1 MNTCKNNPLK
11 EYFLNLMEQNN
22 LKNYRELSR
31 FLNVTYGIIGNT
43 MQNNTIFASRKLT
56 EQLSKTLQRKPEDI
70 LYDIYSPYFFQHCPD
85 HLKIITLSLHY
96 HFKYKL
102 YWENNIIIES
112 HLVRL
117 PYIEKQI
124 SIHAIMRREGLEAKY
139 TAIVDYC
146 EIRNML
152 CNTYYDYNDYS
163 YDYKNPTKPFNSWN
177 TFMFAMIS
185 GFSLLLNIDS
195 MSSIK
200 RIIVAFPT
208 NEMFAYKN
216 TREELSSS
224 SKKILPLLYDNDAEY
239 SIRDIDQI

>member
-1 MNTCKNNPLK
+1 MVNNPLK
-11 EYFLNLMEQNN
+11 EYFLNLMKLNN

-56 EQLSKTLQRKPEDI
+56 EQLSKTLQRKPEDV
-70 LYDIYSPYFFQHCPD
+70 LCDIYSPYFFQHCPD
-85 HLKIITLSLHY
+85 YLKIVTLSLYY

-139 TAIVDYC
+139 TLVLDW
-146 EIRNML
+146 
-152 CNTYYDYNDYS
+152 CN
-163 YDYKNPTKPFNSWN
+163 
-177 TFMFAMIS
+177 IS
-185 GFSLLLNIDS
+185 KGFSKAFMDSSDCVSNTMDLMNPSYNSLYFFITSGLFALLKLKS
-195 MSSIK
+195 MSDIK
-200 RIIVAFPT
+200 RIFVVFPT
-208 NEMFAYKN
+208 VDAVHYECIREMLYDYQGGI
-216 TREELSSS
+216 T
-224 SKKILPLLYDNDAEY
+224 PLLYDKNAEY
-239 SIRDIDQI
+239 SIRDVDMLNGIR

>member
-1 MNTCKNNPLK
+1 MVNNPLK
-11 EYFLNLMEQNN
+11 EYFLNLMKLNN

-56 EQLSKTLQRKPEDI
+56 EQLSKTLQRKPEDV
-70 LYDIYSPYFFQHCPD
+70 LCDIYSPYFFQYCPD
-85 HLKIITLSLHY
+85 YLKIVTLSLYY

-139 TAIVDYC
+139 TLVLDW
-146 EIRNML
+146 
-152 CNTYYDYNDYS
+152 CN
-163 YDYKNPTKPFNSWN
+163 
-177 TFMFAMIS
+177 IS
-185 GFSLLLNIDS
+185 KGFSKAFMDS
-195 MSSIK
+195 SDCVSNTMDLMNPSYNSLYFFI
-200 RIIVAFPT
+200 T
-208 NEMFAYKN
+208 SGLFAC
-216 TREELSSS
+216 
-224 SKKILPLLYDNDAEY
+224 
-239 SIRDIDQI
+239 

>member
-1 MNTCKNNPLK
+1 MKL
-11 EYFLNLMEQNN
+11 NN

-56 EQLSKTLQRKPEDI
+56 EQLSKTLQRKPEDV
-70 LYDIYSPYFFQHCPD
+70 LCDIYSPYFFQHCPD
-85 HLKIITLSLHY
+85 YLKIVTLSLHY

-139 TAIVDYC
+139 TLVLDWNNVRDVLCERTQNFLIKNDCILIAMSNLYYMICTDEFDDIKRLIVVFASDEEEDY
-146 EIRNML
+146 
-152 CNTYYDYNDYS
+152 
-163 YDYKNPTKPFNSWN
+163 
-177 TFMFAMIS
+177 
-185 GFSLLLNIDS
+185 LLFKKSCIDS
-195 MSSIK
+195 K
-200 RIIVAFPT
+200 YRV
-208 NEMFAYKN
+208 
-216 TREELSSS
+216 
-224 SKKILPLLYDNDAEY
+224 LPLLYDENSEY
-239 SIRDIDQI
+239 SIREVNMLNGIR

>member
-1 MNTCKNNPLK
+1 MVNNPLK
-11 EYFLNLMEQNN
+11 EYFLNLMKLNN

-56 EQLSKTLQRKPEDI
+56 EQLSKTLQRKPEDV
-70 LYDIYSPYFFQHCPD
+70 LCDIYSPYFFQHCPD
-85 HLKIITLSLHY
+85 YLKIVTLSLRY

-139 TAIVDYC
+139 TLVLDWC
-146 EIRNML
+146 NM
-152 CNTYYDYNDYS
+152 S
-163 YDYKNPTKPFNSWN
+163 K
-177 TFMFAMIS
+177 
-185 GFSLLLNIDS
+185 GFSKAFMDSSDCVSNTMDLMNPSYNSLYFFITSGLFVLLKLKS
-195 MSSIK
+195 MSDIK
-200 RIIVAFPT
+200 RIFVVFPT
-208 NEMFAYKN
+208 VDAVHYECIREMLYDYQGGI
-216 TREELSSS
+216 T
-224 SKKILPLLYDNDAEY
+224 PLLYDDNAEY
-239 SIRDIDQI
+239 SIRDIDMLNDIG

>member
-1 MNTCKNNPLK
+1 MVNNPLK
-11 EYFLNLMEQNN
+11 EYFLNLMKLNN

-56 EQLSKTLQRKPEDI
+56 EQLSKTLQRKPEDV
-70 LYDIYSPYFFQHCPD
+70 LCDIYSPYFFQYCPD
-85 HLKIITLSLHY
+85 YLKIVTLSLYY

-139 TAIVDYC
+139 TLVLD
-146 EIRNML
+146 
-152 CNTYYDYNDYS
+152 
-163 YDYKNPTKPFNSWN
+163 
-177 TFMFAMIS
+177 
-185 GFSLLLNIDS
+185 
-195 MSSIK
+195 
-200 RIIVAFPT
+200 
-208 NEMFAYKN
+208 
-216 TREELSSS
+216 
-224 SKKILPLLYDNDAEY
+224 
-239 SIRDIDQI
+239 

>member
-1 MNTCKNNPLK
+1 MVNNPLK
-11 EYFLNLMEQNN
+11 EYFLNLMKLNN

-56 EQLSKTLQRKPEDI
+56 GQLSKTLQRKPEDI

-85 HLKIITLSLHY
+85 HLKIIALSLHY

-102 YWENNIIIES
+102 YWENIIIIES

-139 TAIVDYC
+139 TLVLDW
-146 EIRNML
+146 
-152 CNTYYDYNDYS
+152 CNIS
-163 YDYKNPTKPFNSWN
+163 KGFSK
-177 TFMFAMIS
+177 TFMDSDYVTNTVDTLNPFHNSFYFEIIS
-185 GFSLLLNIDS
+185 GLFAILKLKS
-195 MSSIK
+195 MADIK
-200 RIIVAFPT
+200 RIFIVFPT
-208 NEMFAYKN
+208 DEAVHYKYIREMLYDYSGGI
-216 TREELSSS
+216 T
-224 SKKILPLLYDNDAEY
+224 PLLYDENAEY
-239 SIRDIDQI
+239 SIRDVDMLNGIG

>member
-1 MNTCKNNPLK
+1 MVNNPLK
-11 EYFLNLMEQNN
+11 EYFLNLMKLNN

-56 EQLSKTLQRKPEDI
+56 EQLSKTLQRKPEDV
-70 LYDIYSPYFFQHCPD
+70 LCDIYSPYFFQHCPD
-85 HLKIITLSLHY
+85 YLKIIALSLHY

-139 TAIVDYC
+139 TLVLDW
-146 EIRNML
+146 
-152 CNTYYDYNDYS
+152 CNIS
-163 YDYKNPTKPFNSWN
+163 KGFSK
-177 TFMFAMIS
+177 TFMDSDYVTNTIDTLNPFHNSFYFEIIS
-185 GFSLLLNIDS
+185 GLFAILKLKS
-195 MSSIK
+195 MADIK
-200 RIIVAFPT
+200 RIFIVFPT
-208 NEMFAYKN
+208 DEAVHYKYIREMLYDYSGGI
-216 TREELSSS
+216 T
-224 SKKILPLLYDNDAEY
+224 PLLYDGNAEY
-239 SIRDIDQI
+239 SIRDVDI

>member
-1 MNTCKNNPLK
+1 MVNNPLK
-11 EYFLNLMEQNN
+11 EYFLNLMKLNN

-56 EQLSKTLQRKPEDI
+56 EQLSKTLQRKPEDV
-70 LYDIYSPYFFQHCPD
+70 LCDIYSPYFFQHCPD
-85 HLKIITLSLHY
+85 YLKIVTLSLHY

-139 TAIVDYC
+139 TLVLDWNNVRDVLCERTQNFLIKNDCILIAMSNLYYMICTDEFDDIKRLIVVFASDEEEDY
-146 EIRNML
+146 
-152 CNTYYDYNDYS
+152 
-163 YDYKNPTKPFNSWN
+163 
-177 TFMFAMIS
+177 
-185 GFSLLLNIDS
+185 LLFKKSCIDS
-195 MSSIK
+195 K
-200 RIIVAFPT
+200 YRV
-208 NEMFAYKN
+208 
-216 TREELSSS
+216 
-224 SKKILPLLYDNDAEY
+224 LPLLYDENSEY
-239 SIRDIDQI
+239 SIREVNMLNGIR

>member
-1 MNTCKNNPLK
+1 MMNNPLK

-22 LKNYRELSR
+22 LKSYRELSR

-56 EQLSKTLQRKPEDI
+56 EQLSKSLQRKPEDI

-117 PYIEKQI
+117 PYIDKQI

-200 RIIVAFPT
+200 RIIVV
-208 NEMFAYKN
+208 FASD
-216 TREELSSS
+216 EEEDYQLFRKMCKD
-224 SKKILPLLYDNDAEY
+224 SKHRVLPLLYDDNAQY
-239 SIRDIDQI
+239 SIRDVNMLNG

>member
-1 MNTCKNNPLK
+1 MANNPLK
-11 EYFLNLMEQNN
+11 EYFLNSMKLNN
-22 LKNYRELSR
+22 LKNYRELSS

-56 EQLSKTLQRKPEDI
+56 EQLSKTLQRKPEDV

-85 HLKIITLSLHY
+85 YLKIVTLSLHY

-139 TAIVDYC
+139 TLVLDW
-146 EIRNML
+146 
-152 CNTYYDYNDYS
+152 CN
-163 YDYKNPTKPFNSWN
+163 
-177 TFMFAMIS
+177 IS
-185 GFSLLLNIDS
+185 KGFSKAFMDSSDCVSNTMDLMNPSYNSLYFFITSGLFALLKLKS
-195 MSSIK
+195 MSDIK
-200 RIIVAFPT
+200 RIFVVFPT
-208 NEMFAYKN
+208 VDAVHYECIREMLYDYQGGI
-216 TREELSSS
+216 T
-224 SKKILPLLYDNDAEY
+224 PLLYDENAEY
-239 SIRDIDQI
+239 SIRDVDMLNDIG

>member
-1 MNTCKNNPLK
+1 MVNNPLK
-11 EYFLNLMEQNN
+11 EYFLNLMKLNN

-56 EQLSKTLQRKPEDI
+56 EQLSKTLQRKPEDV
-70 LYDIYSPYFFQHCPD
+70 LCDIYSPYFFQYCPD
-85 HLKIITLSLHY
+85 YLKIVTLSLYY

-139 TAIVDYC
+139 TLVLDW
-146 EIRNML
+146 
-152 CNTYYDYNDYS
+152 CN
-163 YDYKNPTKPFNSWN
+163 
-177 TFMFAMIS
+177 IS
-185 GFSLLLNIDS
+185 KGFSKAFMDSSDCVSNTMDLMNPSYNSLYFFYNI
-195 MSSIK
+195 
-200 RIIVAFPT
+200 RIVCFVETEIYVRYKT
-208 NEMFAYKN
+208 NFCCFSN
-216 TREELSSS
+216 SRCCSL
-224 SKKILPLLYDNDAEY
+224 
-239 SIRDIDQI
+239 

>member
-1 MNTCKNNPLK
+1 MVNNPLK
-11 EYFLNLMEQNN
+11 EYFLNLMKLNN

-56 EQLSKTLQRKPEDI
+56 GQLSKTLQRKPEDI

-85 HLKIITLSLHY
+85 HLKIIALSLHY

-139 TAIVDYC
+139 TLVLDW
-146 EIRNML
+146 
-152 CNTYYDYNDYS
+152 CNIS
-163 YDYKNPTKPFNSWN
+163 KGFSK
-177 TFMFAMIS
+177 TFMDSDYVTNTVDTLNPFHNSFYFEIIS
-185 GFSLLLNIDS
+185 GLFAILKLKS
-195 MSSIK
+195 MADIK
-200 RIIVAFPT
+200 RIFIVFPT
-208 NEMFAYKN
+208 DEVVHYKYIREMLYDYSGGI
-216 TREELSSS
+216 T
-224 SKKILPLLYDNDAEY
+224 PLLYDENAEY
-239 SIRDIDQI
+239 SIRDVDMLNGIG

>member
-1 MNTCKNNPLK
+1 MVNNPLK
-11 EYFLNLMEQNN
+11 EYFLNSMKLNN
-22 LKNYRELSR
+22 LKNYRELSS

-56 EQLSKTLQRKPEDI
+56 EQLSKTLQRKPEDV

-85 HLKIITLSLHY
+85 YLKIVTLSLHY

-139 TAIVDYC
+139 TLVLDW
-146 EIRNML
+146 
-152 CNTYYDYNDYS
+152 CN
-163 YDYKNPTKPFNSWN
+163 
-177 TFMFAMIS
+177 IS
-185 GFSLLLNIDS
+185 KGFSKAFMDSSDCVSNTMDLMNPSYNSLYFFITSGLFALLKLKS
-195 MSSIK
+195 MSDIK
-200 RIIVAFPT
+200 RIFVVFPT
-208 NEMFAYKN
+208 VDAVHYECIREMLYDYQGGI
-216 TREELSSS
+216 T
-224 SKKILPLLYDNDAEY
+224 PLLYDENAEY
-239 SIRDIDQI
+239 SIRDVDMLNDIG

>member
-1 MNTCKNNPLK
+1 
-11 EYFLNLMEQNN
+11 MEQNN

-163 YDYKNPTKPFNSWN
+163 YDYMNPTKPFNSWN

-200 RIIVAFPT
+200 RIIVV
-208 NEMFAYKN
+208 FAYD
-216 TREELSSS
+216 EEEDYLLFKKMCND
-224 SKKILPLLYDNDAEY
+224 SKHRVLPLLYDDNAEY
-239 SIRDIDQI
+239 SIRDVDMLNG

>member
-1 MNTCKNNPLK
+1 MKL
-11 EYFLNLMEQNN
+11 NN
-22 LKNYRELSR
+22 LKNYRELSS

-56 EQLSKTLQRKPEDI
+56 EQLSKTLQRKPEDV

-85 HLKIITLSLHY
+85 YLKIVTLSLHY

-139 TAIVDYC
+139 TLVLDW
-146 EIRNML
+146 
-152 CNTYYDYNDYS
+152 CN
-163 YDYKNPTKPFNSWN
+163 
-177 TFMFAMIS
+177 IS
-185 GFSLLLNIDS
+185 KGFSKAFMDSSDCVSNTMDLMNPSYNSLYFFITSGLFALLKLKS
-195 MSSIK
+195 MSDIK
-200 RIIVAFPT
+200 RIFVVFPT
-208 NEMFAYKN
+208 VDAVHYECIREMLYDYQGGI
-216 TREELSSS
+216 T
-224 SKKILPLLYDNDAEY
+224 PLLYDENAEY
-239 SIRDIDQI
+239 SIRDVDMLNDIG